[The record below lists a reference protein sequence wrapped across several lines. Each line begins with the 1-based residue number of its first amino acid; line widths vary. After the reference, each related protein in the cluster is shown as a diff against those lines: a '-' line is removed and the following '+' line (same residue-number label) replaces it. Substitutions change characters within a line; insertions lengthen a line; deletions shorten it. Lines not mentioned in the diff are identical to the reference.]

1 MSAARVL
8 IVDDEKSMRDLLTIT
23 LEKAGYDVTAADSG
37 ETAIDAIRKEGFD
50 AIITDL
56 RMPRV
61 DGMQVLRAAKDA
73 SPDTAVIVVTALAS
87 TETAVE
93 AMKLGAYDYITKPF
107 KLDEVDLI
115 IKNGLE
121 RKRLRDENLYLRKQ
135 LETQHRFENII
146 GKSARIVDVFDTIRK
161 ISDSP
166 ATAMITG
173 ESGTGKELVAR
184 AIHFN
189 SHRRDKPFV
198 SVNCGAIPEGLMES
212 ELFGHVKGSFTGAV
226 ANKIGLFSAAEGG
239 TLFLDEITEIPPL
252 LQVKLVRA
260 IQVREIRRVGDTKD
274 VKTDVR
280 LIAASNR
287 DLETA
292 VKEGVMRED
301 LFYRLNVLPIHLP
314 PLRERREDIPLLV
327 AHFIQKFSKEL
338 AKDVRG
344 VTPEA
349 LAVLERYHWP
359 GNIRE
364 LENALERAIVLGAGE
379 MLGVDSLPES
389 VRRERPARE
398 PEMLEL
404 PEEGLDLEATLD
416 DLERR
421 YLQRALERTRG
432 VQTKAAELL
441 RMTFRQFRYKLQKH
455 NLGRRAAASVTE
467 E

>member
-1 MSAARVL
+1 MAKARVL
-8 IVDDEKSMRDLLTIT
+8 VVDDEKSMRDLLSIT
-23 LEKAGYDVTAADSG
+23 LEKEGYDVATAAGG
-37 ETAIDAIRKEGFD
+37 EPAIEALRRDPTD
-50 AIITDL
+50 VVITDL
-56 RMPRV
+56 RMPKV
-61 DGMQVLRAAKDA
+61 DGLQVLRTAKEI
-73 SPDTAVIVVTALAS
+73 SPDMAVIVVTAVAS

-107 KLDEVDLI
+107 KLDEVSLI
-115 IKNGLE
+115 VRNALE

-146 GKSARIVDVFDTIRK
+146 GKSGRILEVFDTIRK

-166 ATAMITG
+166 STAMITG

-189 SHRRDKPFV
+189 SLRRDKPFV

-212 ELFGHVKGSFTGAV
+212 ELFGHVRGAFTGAQSDK
-226 ANKIGLFSAAEGG
+226 AGLFQTAEGG

-252 LQVKLVRA
+252 LQVKLLRA
-260 IQVREIRRVGDTKD
+260 IQTREIRRVGDTKD
-274 VKTDVR
+274 IKTDVR

-287 DLETA
+287 DLESA

-327 AHFIQKFSKEL
+327 AHFLQKFSKDL
-338 AKDVRG
+338 GKDVRG
-344 VTPEA
+344 VSPEA
-349 LAVLERYHWP
+349 MIVLERYHWP

-364 LENALERAIVLGAGE
+364 LENVLERAIVLGAGE
-379 MLGVDSLPES
+379 MLGVDSLPETL
-389 VRRERPARE
+389 RRERPVKG
-398 PEMLEL
+398 LEAVDL
-404 PEEGLDLEATLD
+404 PEDGLDLEATLD
-416 DLERR
+416 TIERG
-421 YLQRALERTRG
+421 YLQRALDRTGG

-441 RMTFRQFRYKLQKH
+441 KMTFRQFRYKLQKH
-455 NLGRRAAASVTE
+455 QSMRKGHSADA
-467 E
+467 

>member
-1 MSAARVL
+1 MSKARVL
-8 IVDDEKSMRDLLTIT
+8 IVDDEKSMRDLLSIT
-23 LEKAGYDVTAADSG
+23 LEKEGYDVETAAGG
-37 ETAIDAIRKEGFD
+37 ESAIEMLHRETVDAV
-50 AIITDL
+50 ITDL
-56 RMPRV
+56 RMPKV
-61 DGMQVLRAAKDA
+61 DGLEVLRAAKDV
-73 SPDTAVIVVTALAS
+73 SPDTAVLVITAVAS

-107 KLDEVDLI
+107 KLDEVNLI
-115 IKNGLE
+115 IQNALE

-135 LETQHRFENII
+135 LQTRHRFENII
-146 GKSARIVDVFDTIRK
+146 GKSPQIVAVFDTIRK
-161 ISDSP
+161 IADSP

-274 VKTDVR
+274 IKTDVR

-301 LFYRLNVLPIHLP
+301 LFYRLNVLPIHLA

-338 AKDVRG
+338 GKDVRG
-344 VTPEA
+344 VAPEA
-349 LAVLERYHWP
+349 MAVLERYHWP

-364 LENALERAIVLGAGE
+364 LENVLERAIVLGGSD
-379 MLGVDSLPES
+379 MLGADALPES
-389 VRRERPARE
+389 VRRERPTRG
-398 PEMLEL
+398 PELVDI

-421 YLQRALERTRG
+421 YLQRALDRTG
-432 VQTKAAELL
+432 GGE
-441 RMTFRQFRYKLQKH
+441 
-455 NLGRRAAASVTE
+455 
-467 E
+467 